1 MLDSAQRIKKEAA
14 TCRNKNQSELS
25 NQRAK
30 ARGELQKPPAR
41 SRWRFLNWM
50 IAPPLPHRSTIS
62 TQLARRFHTSKSPRS
77 SDGLTPG
84 CTVLSPITIGG
95 PAYAFYEQG
104 CGDARVGDGIRRQW
118 FRCNQL
124 WLRHP

>member
-1 MLDSAQRIKKEAA
+1 MLDSAQRTKKEAA

-50 IAPPLPHRSTIS
+50 IAPPFLIDQKFRRKLAHPHQQNT
-62 TQLARRFHTSKSPRS
+62 TFVRRTDPRVHGVMS
-77 SDGLTPG
+77 NNN
-84 CTVLSPITIGG
+84 
-95 PAYAFYEQG
+95 
-104 CGDARVGDGIRRQW
+104 RRA
-118 FRCNQL
+118 CICV
-124 WLRHP
+124 

>member
-1 MLDSAQRIKKEAA
+1 MLDSAQRTKNEAA

-50 IAPPLPHRSTIS
+50 IAPPFLIDQKFRRK
-62 TQLARRFHTSKSPRS
+62 LAHRFHTSKTPLS

-84 CTVLSPITIGG
+84 CTVLCLITIGG
-95 PAYAFYEQG
+95 PAYAFDEQG

-124 WLRHP
+124 WLPHP